1 MSSESPPTPPKA
13 ESAPTPPPAESTPPP
28 PKTESSAPPPKAP
41 RTGRVLLVVS
51 ILAIG
56 AAGLAFFG
64 ITNRAKSRQEVA
76 TWTDAQTVPTVRIV
90 RPEHGPAEQE
100 LVLPGN
106 VAAFNTGSLFA
117 RASGYITAWH
127 KDIGDHVKKDEILA
141 TISAP
146 DLDQQLEQAKGQL
159 VQLQA
164 AVQQAQANAELGSA
178 TNQRTSQLV
187 VQGWQSK
194 QQGDNDRLNAASQ
207 AAALSVAKAN
217 VVAQQAAVK
226 RLDEL
231 TAFEEIKAPFDG
243 VVTARNVDIGD
254 LVNAGGNTGRAL
266 FQIADVHRMRIYVNV
281 PQAFLGEL
289 APGIKAT
296 LHLPGQKETF
306 EAELV
311 STSNALVESSRT
323 SLVELQADNP
333 DGKLWPGAFAEVH
346 FHIPADPNTLTVSLT
361 ALIFG
366 AKGMQVAALD
376 GDDKVVLKPVVV
388 GRNFGNKVQIESG
401 LVLADRLVDSP
412 LESTQTGDKVNVA
425 NPDPNMI
432 ARDVKAAPNKPPNL

>member
-1 MSSESPPTPPKA
+1 MSSESPSTPPK
-13 ESAPTPPPAESTPPP
+13 T
-28 PKTESSAPPPKAP
+28 PKT
-41 RTGRVLLVVS
+41 RRVLLVICV
-51 ILAIG
+51 LAIG
-56 AAGLAFFG
+56 AAGLAVSG
-64 ITNRAKSRQEVA
+64 IMDRAKSRQEVA
-76 TWTDAQTVPTVRIV
+76 TWTDAQIIPTVRIA
-90 RPEHGPAEQE
+90 RPERGPGDQE

-106 VAAFNTGSLFA
+106 VAAFTTGSLFA
-117 RASGYITAWH
+117 RASGYITIWN
-127 KDIGDHVKKDEILA
+127 KDIGAHVTKDEILA

-164 AVQQAQANAELGSA
+164 AVQQAQANADLGRA
-178 TNQRTSQLV
+178 TDQRTSQLV

-226 RLDEL
+226 RLEEL

-266 FQIADVHRMRIYVNV
+266 FQIADIHRMRIYVNV
-281 PQAFLGEL
+281 PQGFLGEL

-306 EAELV
+306 EAQLV
-311 STSNALVESSRT
+311 STSNALAEASRT
-323 SLVELQADNP
+323 ALVELQADNP

-346 FHIPADPNTLTVSLT
+346 FHIPSDPNTLTVPLT
-361 ALIFG
+361 ALFFSP
-366 AKGMQVAALD
+366 KGMQVATLD
-376 GDDKVVLKPVVV
+376 GDDKVVMKSVVV
-388 GRNFGNKVQIESG
+388 GRNLGNRVQIEFG
-401 LVLADRLVDSP
+401 LLPSDRLVDSP
-412 LESTQTGDKVNVA
+412 LESTQTGDKVAVA
-425 NPDPNMI
+425 NPEPSMV
-432 ARDVKAAPNKPPNL
+432 ARDAKAAPNKPPSL

>member
-1 MSSESPPTPPKA
+1 MSSESPPTPPKT
-13 ESAPTPPPAESTPPP
+13 ETSPTPA
-28 PKTESSAPPPKAP
+28 KAP
-41 RTGRVLLVVS
+41 KTGRVLLVVGV
-51 ILAIG
+51 LAIG
-56 AAGLAFFG
+56 AGGLAFFG
-64 ITNRAKSRQEVA
+64 IADRAKSRQEVA

-127 KDIGDHVKKDEILA
+127 KDIGAHVTKDEVLA

-146 DLDQQLEQAKGQL
+146 DLDQQLEQARGQL

-164 AVQQAQANAELGSA
+164 AVQQAQANAELGKA
-178 TNQRTSQLV
+178 TDQRTSQLV

-207 AAALSVAKAN
+207 AAALSVARAN

-226 RLDEL
+226 RLEEL
-231 TAFEEIKAPFDG
+231 TAFEQIKAPFDG

-266 FQIADVHRMRIYVNV
+266 FQVADVHRMRIYVQV
-281 PQAFLGEL
+281 PQAFLAEL
-289 APGIKAT
+289 APGVKAT

-306 EAELV
+306 EAQLV
-311 STSNALVESSRT
+311 STSNAVTETSRT
-323 SLVELQADNP
+323 SLVELQADNL
-333 DGKLWPGAFAEVH
+333 DNKLWPGAFAEVH
-346 FHIPADPNTLTVSLT
+346 FHIPADPNSLTVSLT

-376 GDDKVVLKPVVV
+376 GDDKVALKPVVV
-388 GRNFGNKVQIESG
+388 GRNFGTKVQIESG
-401 LVLADRLVDSP
+401 LALSDRLVDSP
-412 LESTQTGDKVNVA
+412 LESIQTGDKVNVA
-425 NPDPNMI
+425 NPDPNMV
-432 ARDVKAAPNKPPNL
+432 ARNAKAAPAKPPSL